1 MKKSDYT
8 RSTIE
13 CRYDELKPLF
23 RREVKKYAEENK
35 LGDVE
40 NEVLHCFETT
50 NLKKGFLG
58 RVKTSY
64 TEICITKRFLFWNIV
79 TDKDEEGVGKAKWS
93 DILEVRSMEESELG
107 KLVEESGVEM
117 FGFLFRAS
125 RRGTWFIGLGND
137 DSGRKCTAL
146 LKEMI
151 KKE

>member
-8 RSTIE
+8 RSTVE
-13 CRYDELKPLF
+13 CRYDELKPVF

-50 NLKKGFLG
+50 NHKKGFLG

-79 TDKDEEGVGKAKWS
+79 ADKDEEGVGKAQWS
-93 DILEVRSMEESELG
+93 DVLEVRSWEESELG
-107 KLVEESGVEM
+107 KLVEGSGVEM

-137 DSGRKCTAL
+137 DAGRKCTAL

-151 KKE
+151 KKD